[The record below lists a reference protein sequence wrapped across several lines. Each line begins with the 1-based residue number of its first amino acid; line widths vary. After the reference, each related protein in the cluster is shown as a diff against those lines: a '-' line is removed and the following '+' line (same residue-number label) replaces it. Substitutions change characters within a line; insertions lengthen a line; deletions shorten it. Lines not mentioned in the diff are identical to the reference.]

1 MITRAVSV
9 KGLILPLVIIAGL
22 ASCTKEK
29 SMMGDDSAVTAS
41 STIAV
46 EASARGSASGDSI
59 YVLCGSGTRV
69 NITESELPASATAY
83 LTANYTGY
91 TFKKAAAKK
100 DNSGNVTAYIAI
112 IFYND
117 KPVAIEFDASGNFV
131 RVLEQRERG
140 DLHNPGGFHDGGRF
154 RHRDGRCR
162 DTIALNLLPVSI
174 LTYMVT
180 NYPQDTLVKAFVN
193 AHDTTYV
200 VISQNNGLF
209 ANVFSSTGT
218 FIRRVALPTP
228 HGHCVLI
235 LQSALPAN
243 VLSYLTSTY
252 PNYVFERA
260 FAAYAN
266 GAVQGYVVIITA
278 NNTHYAVKFD
288 AAGNFVAVRVIW

>member
-9 KGLILPLVIIAGL
+9 KGLILPLVISAGL
-22 ASCTKEK
+22 TSCMKEN
-29 SMMGDDSAVTAS
+29 SLTGDDTSVTAA
-41 STIAV
+41 STITV
-46 EASARGSASGDSI
+46 ESSARGGAGDSVYI
-59 YVLCGSGTRV
+59 LCGAGIRV
-69 NITESELPASATAY
+69 TISESELPAAASTY
-83 LTANYTGY
+83 ISANYSGY
-91 TFKKAAAKK
+91 IFKKAVAKK
-100 DNSGNVTAYIAI
+100 DVSGNVTGYIAI

-140 DLHNPGGFHDGGRF
+140 DMHSPGGFHDGGLF

-180 NYPQDTLVKAFVN
+180 NYPQDTLVKAYVN
-193 AHDTTYV
+193 AHDNNYI

-209 ANVFSSTGT
+209 ATVFSNTGA
-218 FIRRVALPTP
+218 FIRRVSLPAP

-235 LQSALPAN
+235 LQSALAAN
-243 VLSYLTSTY
+243 VLSYLATTY
-252 PNYVFERA
+252 PNYVFQRA

-266 GAVQGYVVIITA
+266 GAIQGYVVIINA

>member
-9 KGLILPLVIIAGL
+9 KGLLLPLVIIAGL
-22 ASCTKEK
+22 ASCTKEN
-29 SMMGDDSAVTAS
+29 SLTTDDAVSAS

-46 EASARGSASGDSI
+46 EASARGAANGDSI
-59 YVLCGSGTRV
+59 YILCGAGARV
-69 NITESELPASATAY
+69 TITEAELPASVTTY
-83 LTANYTGY
+83 LSANYAGY

-100 DNSGNVTAYIAI
+100 DINGNITGYIAI

-162 DTIALNLLPVSI
+162 DTISLNLLPVTI

-180 NYPQDTLVKAFVN
+180 NYPSDTLVKAFVN
-193 AHDTTYV
+193 AHDTTYI

-209 ANVFSSTGT
+209 ANVFSSTGV
-218 FIRRVALPTP
+218 FIRRVSLPTP
-228 HGHCVLI
+228 HGHCVPI
-235 LQSALPAN
+235 LQTALSAN
-243 VLSYLTSTY
+243 ILSYLGTTY

-260 FAAYAN
+260 FAAYVN
-266 GAVQGYVVIITA
+266 GSVQGYLVIINA

-288 AAGNFVAVRVIW
+288 AAGNFVAVRTIW